1 MAKNVAKTI
10 GTPKCNNKVLVTCPS
25 APKIAQYFKAF
36 GGTLNTKANP
46 TAGMAAKTYRRVNS
60 VKTSYYPTHE
70 TIFKRSNAKTMPKQ
84 APKVSTVAMVHRPIP
99 ILTYPFKISASEL
112 INGNPG
118 TSNKTLEANAI

>member
-1 MAKNVAKTI
+1 MSKKVAKTI

-25 APKIAQYFKAF
+25 APKIAHYFKAL

-46 TAGMAAKTYRRVNS
+46 TAGMAAKSISSSKFSKNI
-60 VKTSYYPTHE
+60 YYPTQE
-70 TIFKRSNAKTMPKQ
+70 TIFKRFNAKTMPKQ
-84 APKVSTVAMVHRPIP
+84 APKVRTVAMVHRPIP

-118 TSNKTLEANAI
+118 TSNKTLDANAT